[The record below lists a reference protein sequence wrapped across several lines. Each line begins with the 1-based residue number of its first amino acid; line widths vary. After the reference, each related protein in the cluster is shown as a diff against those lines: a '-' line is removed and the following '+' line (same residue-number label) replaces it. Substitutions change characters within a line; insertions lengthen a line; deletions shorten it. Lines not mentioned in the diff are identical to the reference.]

1 MGRRRAQESARV
13 QAVFRFSRFSSAYR
27 SRLLAGLLDVQNFLS
42 ATTSLSLHRVLDDPS
57 LANEV
62 LGCYVMSRH
71 ETHPAKSL
79 STVKHGLLGC
89 QHLKPTI
96 KGRLLTPW
104 ENLRVW
110 EERKTTQLRPPLPVA
125 IWCVMVGLARGH
137 GLATSNLTRKFEW
150 LCLASLL
157 EIGFLCLLRP
167 GELLKLKHSDFSFPG
182 SFTNSHSHASIRVAA
197 PKNRR
202 QFGEQQFV
210 TLGNPSAIEWLR
222 LLCCESSEEK
232 LWPSKPHRFVRLFKQ
247 LLKELQVDCYG
258 FVPASLRPGG
268 ATMLYGCGIPNSTLR
283 FIGRWTVEKS
293 LEHYIQQATATQIL
307 NRLSEKSIRRLSS
320 VAAACLVLVPA
331 PKCRG
336 NLAFLSQD
344 ISSDGPSIISWCNSY
359 AQLVGEAGKE
369 KGGGWAPQRGHL

>member
-268 ATMLYGCGIPNSTLR
+268 ATMLYGCGIPISTLR

-344 ISSDGPSIISWCNSY
+344 ISSDGPSIISWCNS
-359 AQLVGEAGKE
+359 
-369 KGGGWAPQRGHL
+369 GGWAPQRGHL

>member
-1 MGRRRAQESARV
+1 M
-13 QAVFRFSRFSSAYR
+13 
-27 SRLLAGLLDVQNFLS
+27 
-42 ATTSLSLHRVLDDPS
+42 
-57 LANEV
+57 
-62 LGCYVMSRH
+62 
-71 ETHPAKSL
+71 
-79 STVKHGLLGC
+79 
-89 QHLKPTI
+89 
-96 KGRLLTPW
+96 
-104 ENLRVW
+104 
-110 EERKTTQLRPPLPVA
+110 
-125 IWCVMVGLARGH
+125 
-137 GLATSNLTRKFEW
+137 
-150 LCLASLL
+150 
-157 EIGFLCLLRP
+157 
-167 GELLKLKHSDFSFPG
+167 
-182 SFTNSHSHASIRVAA
+182 
-197 PKNRR
+197 
-202 QFGEQQFV
+202 

-268 ATMLYGCGIPNSTLR
+268 ATMLYGCGIPISTLR

-336 NLAFLSQD
+336 NLAFLPQD

-359 AQLVGEAGKE
+359 AQLVGEAWKE